1 MFTLVVMAAGIG
13 RRFGGDKQ
21 LVEVGPGGETF
32 LDYAVSSAVAA
43 GASKVVLVVRSE
55 IEPALRSHIDSR
67 HDALHRADVAFAYV
81 RQDQH
86 GPARAKPWGTAQA
99 VLVAAPEV
107 PGPFVVCNADDYYGP
122 SAIPALASA
131 AADLDD
137 GEASLCGY
145 RLGRT
150 LSATGSVS
158 RGVCRLSGDRHDRL
172 DSIVE
177 HHGVAR
183 RADGTITATDPA
195 AELSEDTVV
204 SMNLWA
210 FPRAA
215 FDWIGDGF
223 ERFLADRGGDP
234 DAECLL
240 PTVVADRMARGA
252 LSVRVVSTN
261 EAWIG
266 VTNPDDLEA
275 ARAALSGRPVPDPE
289 GAA

>member
-21 LVEVGPGGETF
+21 LVEVGPDGESF
-32 LDYAVSSAVAA
+32 LDYAVSSAATA

-55 IEPALRSHIDSR
+55 IEAALRSHVESR
-67 HDALHRADVAFAYV
+67 HDALPGAGVTFALV
-81 RQDQH
+81 RQDEH
-86 GPARAKPWGTAQA
+86 GPPRAKPWGTAQA
-99 VLVAAPEV
+99 VLVAEAEV

-122 SAIPALASA
+122 GAMSALASA
-131 AADLDD
+131 AADLND
-137 GEASLCGY
+137 GEACLCGY

-158 RGVCRLSGDRHDRL
+158 RGVCRVSGDRL
-172 DSIVE
+172 ESIVE
-177 HHGVAR
+177 HHGVVR
-183 RADGTITATDPA
+183 HADGTITATEPT
-195 AELSEDTVV
+195 AELSEDTIV

-215 FDWIGDGF
+215 FDWIGDSF
-223 ERFLADRGGDP
+223 ERFLADHRDDA

-240 PTVVADRMARGA
+240 PTVVADRMAQGE
-252 LSVRVVSTN
+252 LSVRMVSTA

-275 ARAALSGRPVPDPE
+275 ARAALARHRATDSE

>member
-1 MFTLVVMAAGIG
+1 MFTLVVMAAGVG

-21 LVEVGPGGETF
+21 LVEVGPDGESF

-43 GASKVVLVVRSE
+43 GASKVVIVVRSE
-55 IEPALRSHIDSR
+55 IESALRSHVDSR
-67 HDALHRADVAFAYV
+67 HDALQRAGVAFSYV

-86 GPARAKPWGTAQA
+86 GPPRAKPWGTAHA
-99 VLVAAPEV
+99 VLVAEAEV
-107 PGPFVVCNADDYYGP
+107 SGPFVVCNADDYYGP
-122 SAIPALASA
+122 AAMSALASA
-131 AADLDD
+131 AVNLND
-137 GEASLCGY
+137 GEACLCGY

-158 RGVCRLSGDRHDRL
+158 RGVCRVSGDL
-172 DSIVE
+172 LESIVE

-183 RADGTITATDPA
+183 HADGTITAVEPTA
-195 AELSEDTVV
+195 QLSDETIV

-215 FDWIGDGF
+215 LDWIGDSF
-223 ERFLADRGGDP
+223 ERFLADRGGDA

-240 PTVVADRMARGA
+240 PTVVADRMALGA
-252 LSVRVVSTN
+252 LSVRMVSTT

-275 ARAALSGRPVPDPE
+275 ARAALAGHRAADPE